1 MSLLVHLV
9 VLCGLFII
17 MGILTTPP
25 GNRDWKRIGGFL
37 GAIGLGLAMTVV
49 GMVVLIVMLG
59 LYIVGVALINIGPG
73 LFLGVISVALASG
86 IIMFLI
92 VQPIFKRAGVGLEI
106 LTITEYYIQW
116 FLIYVTV
123 YQVIFD
129 QLNGLGRVVNERD
142 LTQELNSYLSSILD
156 PSALIAILLP
166 VLLSI
171 WVAVAIAKIRLD
183 APFSTDG
190 DSATA
195 AVSESSEKSASS
207 GAEAD
212 DPTEEPG
219 ESRVVQV
226 ERLTVTE
233 DPSGTEVGEST
244 AVTERTEEPGSA
256 EQAPRAAEPT
266 PETQSPAD
274 PERTD
279 GTGRHRPKH

>member
-49 GMVVLIVMLG
+49 GMVILIVMLG

-183 APFSTDG
+183 APFSTDD

-195 AVSESSEKSASS
+195 AVPASS
-207 GAEAD
+207 GAEAAEAV
-212 DPTEEPG
+212 DPTEERG
-219 ESRVVQV
+219 EGRVVQV

-233 DPSGTEVGEST
+233 DPSGAEAGENAEITECS
-244 AVTERTEEPGSA
+244 
-256 EQAPRAAEPT
+256 EQVEGRAGVEQVPRAAEST

>member
-49 GMVVLIVMLG
+49 GMVILIVMLG

-92 VQPIFKRAGVGLEI
+92 VQPIFKRTGVGLEI
-106 LTITEYYIQW
+106 LAITEYYIQW

-183 APFSTDG
+183 APFSTDD

-195 AVSESSEKSASS
+195 AVSASS
-207 GAEAD
+207 GAEAAD
-212 DPTEEPG
+212 RTEEPG
-219 ESRVVQV
+219 EGRVVQV

-233 DPSGTEVGEST
+233 DPSGAEAGEN
-244 AVTERTEEPGSA
+244 AEITERSEQVEGRAGA
-256 EQAPRAAEPT
+256 ERAPRAAEST

>member
-49 GMVVLIVMLG
+49 GMVILIVMLG

-92 VQPIFKRAGVGLEI
+92 VQPIFKRAGVGIEI

-183 APFSTDG
+183 APFSTDD

-195 AVSESSEKSASS
+195 AVPASS
-207 GAEAD
+207 GAEAA
-212 DPTEEPG
+212 DPTEGPG
-219 ESRVVQV
+219 EGRVVQV

-233 DPSGTEVGEST
+233 DPSGAEAGES
-244 AVTERTEEPGSA
+244 AEVTERTEQVEGSA
-256 EQAPRAAEPT
+256 GAEPASRAAGPT
-266 PETQSPAD
+266 SETQSPAD
-274 PERTD
+274 PEGTD